1 MAIFT
6 KNQLE
11 EKNNVLLIVTIILIL
26 VFSIFVMWKF
36 ENLLGTF
43 ISLACIII
51 SGVSVIIF
59 IV

>member
-36 ENLLGTF
+36 ENLIGIF
-43 ISLACIII
+43 VSLACIII
-51 SGVSVIIF
+51 SGVAVIVF
-59 IV
+59 II

>member
-36 ENLLGTF
+36 ENLLGIF
-43 ISLACIII
+43 VSLSCIII
-51 SGVSVIIF
+51 SGVSVIVFVI
-59 IV
+59 

>member
-36 ENLLGTF
+36 ENLIGVLVA
-43 ISLACIII
+43 LACIII

-59 IV
+59 VI

>member
-36 ENLLGTF
+36 ENLMGVLVSLG
-43 ISLACIII
+43 CIVI

-59 IV
+59 VI

>member
-36 ENLLGTF
+36 ENLMGVLVSLG
-43 ISLACIII
+43 CIII
-51 SGVSVIIF
+51 AGVSVIIF
-59 IV
+59 VI

>member
-36 ENLLGTF
+36 ENLMGVLVSLG
-43 ISLACIII
+43 CIII
-51 SGVSVIIF
+51 SGVAVIIF
-59 IV
+59 VV

>member
-36 ENLLGTF
+36 ENLLGIF
-43 ISLACIII
+43 VSLGCIII

-59 IV
+59 VI